1 MDFKNGAYVWKCRV
15 HHFIMVYT
23 VTKGVALIIV
33 GKVYLLSFLFSQK
46 YVLNINNAEG
56 IQFCD

>member
-1 MDFKNGAYVWKCRV
+1 
-15 HHFIMVYT
+15 MVYT

-46 YVLNINNAEG
+46 YVLIINNAEG
-56 IQFCD
+56 LRLTNLNYFIRH